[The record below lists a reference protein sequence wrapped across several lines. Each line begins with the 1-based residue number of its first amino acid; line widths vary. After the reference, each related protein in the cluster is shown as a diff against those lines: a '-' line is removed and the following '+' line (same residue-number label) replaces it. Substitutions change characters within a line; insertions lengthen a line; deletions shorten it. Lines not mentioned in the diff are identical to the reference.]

1 MKTKKEGLNLNKF
14 TVAKLNN
21 LTKINGGNGGE
32 NTGTQT
38 DKTLTDTGSSI
49 PCQTSI
55 QDTQDTGN

>member
-21 LTKINGGNGGE
+21 LAIINGGNGGE

-38 DKTLTDTGSSI
+38 DGTVKTTTIVTQTG
-49 PCQTSI
+49 
-55 QDTQDTGN
+55 TQDTKDTGN